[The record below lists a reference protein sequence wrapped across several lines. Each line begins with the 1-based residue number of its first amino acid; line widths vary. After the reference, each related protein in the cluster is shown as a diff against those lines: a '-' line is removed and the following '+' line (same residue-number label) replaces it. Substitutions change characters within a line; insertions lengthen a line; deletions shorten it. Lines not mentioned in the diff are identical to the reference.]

1 MLRQA
6 IPLWSPY
13 GVDDDH
19 VCAQGSSTA
28 CILALEGA
36 TLHAANLGDSGF
48 MVVRRNKV
56 AFKSRSQQHQFNYP
70 FQLGRGGRFP
80 FDSPAAAEVRYSA
93 PYPLVYFAGHV
104 TSLGMRRRT

>member
-1 MLRQA
+1 MLDTAEHCALQ
-6 IPLWSPY
+6 LWQIERESKIDEVLK
-13 GVDDDH
+13 GMSFGM
-19 VCAQGSSTA
+19 QGSSTA

-80 FDSPAAAEVRYSA
+80 FDSPAAAEVR
-93 PYPLVYFAGHV
+93 H
-104 TSLGMRRRT
+104 